1 MKAPLKPSRSSKLSW
16 FLVNDLNRFSPK
28 LADLKDPLRAL
39 CKKDVVFA
47 WEISQQEAFE
57 AIKKEITRVP
67 VQAYRYVE
75 KSKTSVIQSDASK
88 KGLGTVSK
96 SSA

>member
-16 FLVNDLNRFSPK
+16 FLVNYLNRFSPK

-39 CKKDVVFA
+39 CKKGVVFA
-47 WEISQQEAFE
+47 WEISQQEAFG
-57 AIKKEITRVP
+57 AIKKEITRATVL
-67 VQAYRYVE
+67 AYVE
-75 KSKTSVIQSDASK
+75 KSKTSVIQSDASE

>member
-16 FLVNDLNRFSPK
+16 FLVNYLNCFSPK
-28 LADLKDPLRAL
+28 LADLKDPLRTL

-67 VQAYRYVE
+67 VLAYVE
-75 KSKTSVIQSDASK
+75 KSKTSVIQSDASE

>member
-16 FLVNDLNRFSPK
+16 FLVNYLNRFSPK

-39 CKKDVVFA
+39 CKKGVVFA

-57 AIKKEITRVP
+57 AIKKEITRAP
-67 VQAYRYVE
+67 AYVE
-75 KSKTSVIQSDASK
+75 KSKTSVIQSDASE